1 MITNA
6 IEHGN
11 LGISFEEKNK
21 AIQEGRLVELI
32 ADKGRESDARAARCA
47 SLPA

>member
-11 LGISFEEKNK
+11 LGISFEEKNR
-21 AIQEGRLVELI
+21 AIEEGRLP
-32 ADKGRESDARAARCA
+32 S
-47 SLPA
+47 